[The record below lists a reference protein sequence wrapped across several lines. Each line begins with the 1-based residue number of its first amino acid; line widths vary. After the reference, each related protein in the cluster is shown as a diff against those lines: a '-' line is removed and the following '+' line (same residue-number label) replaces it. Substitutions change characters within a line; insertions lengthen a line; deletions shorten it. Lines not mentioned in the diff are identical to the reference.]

1 MSDAVETPAPAPVA
15 APAEAAPAPAAAAPA
30 PAPAPAKPRAL
41 NPWAKRAPAAAPVAV
56 TPADPAVAALST
68 QVESLRGLVARQADE
83 ALNSAPESVRAYVAK
98 VAGDDPAKRL
108 DALHAL
114 RAAGLVPT
122 TVPAGATTA
131 PAMASP
137 STVPTPNPDA
147 VLLAEHERLSS
158 SSPMLAAAFAARNGA
173 ALTRARA
180 AKTSRN

>member
-1 MSDAVETPAPAPVA
+1 VSDAVETPAPAPVA
-15 APAEAAPAPAAAAPA
+15 APVEAAPAPAAAA

-41 NPWAKRAPAAAPVAV
+41 NPWAKRSPAAAPVAV
-56 TPADPAVAALST
+56 APADPAVAALST

-83 ALNSAPESVRAYVAK
+83 ALNGAPESVRAYVAK

-108 DALHAL
+108 DTLHAL

>member
-1 MSDAVETPAPAPVA
+1 VSDAVETPAPAPVA

-30 PAPAPAKPRAL
+30 PAPAKPRAL
-41 NPWAKRAPAAAPVAV
+41 NPWAKRAPAAPAAVA
-56 TPADPAVAALST
+56 PADPAVAALST

-83 ALNSAPESVRAYVAK
+83 ALSGAPESVRAYVAK
-98 VAGDDPAKRL
+98 LAGDDPAKRL
-108 DALHAL
+108 DTLHAL

>member
-1 MSDAVETPAPAPVA
+1 
-15 APAEAAPAPAAAAPA
+15 
-30 PAPAPAKPRAL
+30 
-41 NPWAKRAPAAAPVAV
+41 
-56 TPADPAVAALST
+56 
-68 QVESLRGLVARQADE
+68 
-83 ALNSAPESVRAYVAK
+83 VRAYVAK

-108 DALHAL
+108 DTLHAL

>member
-30 PAPAPAKPRAL
+30 PAPAKPRAL
-41 NPWAKRAPAAAPVAV
+41 NPWAKRAPAAPAAVA
-56 TPADPAVAALST
+56 PADPAVAALST

-83 ALNSAPESVRAYVAK
+83 ALSGAPESVRAYVAK
-98 VAGDDPAKRL
+98 LAGDDPAKRL
-108 DALHAL
+108 DTLHAL

>member
-1 MSDAVETPAPAPVA
+1 VSDAVETPAPAPVA

-30 PAPAPAKPRAL
+30 PAPAKPRAL
-41 NPWAKRAPAAAPVAV
+41 NPWAKRSPAAAPVAV
-56 TPADPAVAALST
+56 APADPAVAALST

-83 ALNSAPESVRAYVAK
+83 ALNGAPESVRAYVAK

-108 DALHAL
+108 DTLHAL

>member
-1 MSDAVETPAPAPVA
+1 VSDAVETPAPAPVA

-30 PAPAPAKPRAL
+30 PVPAKPRAL

-56 TPADPAVAALST
+56 APADPAVAALST

-83 ALNSAPESVRAYVAK
+83 ALSGAPESVRAYVAK
-98 VAGDDPAKRL
+98 IAGDDPAKRL
-108 DALHAL
+108 DTLHAL